1 MPNVL
6 ITGASRGL
14 GLGFAEYY
22 AAQGWNVV
30 ACARDVTVPALQQLA
45 ANSNVELHTL
55 DVTDHKAI
63 ENLAAVVG
71 PLDLFI
77 NNAGVS
83 GQRGVQ
89 SFGKIDYNDWRQ
101 VLEVNTFAPVKL
113 AEVLAPKL
121 SPQSKVVMISSRMG
135 SISDAS
141 TDSYAYRTSKTALN
155 MVTKL
160 LAADL
165 APRGVIVAALHPGWV
180 QTDMGGSGAQI
191 SVEASIKGMTGVI
204 ANLQPADTG
213 CFKNYKGEVLPW

>member
-14 GLGFAEYY
+14 GLGFAEHY
-22 AAQGWNVV
+22 AAKGWNVI

-45 ANSNVELHTL
+45 ANSNVELRTL

-63 ENLAAVVG
+63 ESMAASIG
-71 PLDLFI
+71 AIDLFI

-89 SFGKIDYNDWRQ
+89 SFGTIDYNDWRQ

-121 SPQSKVVMISSRMG
+121 SANAKVVMISSRMG
-135 SISDAS
+135 SITDAS

-165 APRGVIVAALHPGWV
+165 APRGVTVAALHPGWV
-180 QTDMGGSGAQI
+180 QTDMGGAGAQI
-191 SVEASIKGMTGVI
+191 SVETSITGLTKVI
-204 ANLQPADTG
+204 DSLQPAETG
-213 CFKNYKGEVLPW
+213 CFKNYKGEALPW